1 MGRELILMRHGKSD
15 WDQQVEDFQRP
26 LKERGRRG
34 AEQLGQWL
42 LEQHWLPDR
51 VVSSPAQRAIH
62 TAQMAVQAM
71 GMDNRSIVQERR
83 IYAARVEDLLQ
94 VLAEVPA
101 EAQRVLLVGHN
112 PGFEDLTE
120 YLVGEEIPLPK
131 DGKLLPTASLAHL
144 QMPDDWNDLPSGAGK
159 LLGITRAS
167 SLPKKFPFPDPQGKE
182 LRERP
187 AYYYKQSAVI
197 PYRIHDGNLEI
208 LLVMSNKRR
217 YWIIPKGIVDPQFT
231 PQEAAAKEAYEEAG
245 VEGRVA
251 EQALSS
257 YQYEKWGGECNVA
270 VFPMEVERELPE
282 ESWHERH
289 RGREWVTPKQ
299 AGKRLKQPE
308 LIGMIKQLVTLLE
321 ASGSLTV

>member
-26 LKERGRRG
+26 LKERGKRG

-42 LEQHWLPDR
+42 LQQAWLPDQ

-71 GMDNRSIVQERR
+71 GMDNRRIVQERR

-120 YLVGEEIPLPK
+120 YLVGENIPLPK
-131 DGKLLPTASLAHL
+131 DGKLLPTASIAHL
-144 QMPDDWNDLPSGAGK
+144 QMPDVWQDLPAGVGK

-167 SLPKKFPFPDPQGKE
+167 SLPKKFPFPGPQGKA

-187 AYYYKQSAVI
+187 AYYYRQTGVI
-197 PYRIHDGNLEI
+197 PYRVNDGNLEI

-217 YWIIPKGIVDPQFT
+217 HWILPKGIIDPQFS
-231 PQEAAAKEAYEEAG
+231 PQEAAAKEALEEAG
-245 VEGRVA
+245 VEGQVG
-251 EQALSS
+251 EQSLGS
-257 YQYEKWGGECNVA
+257 YQYEKWGGECSVE
-270 VFPMEVERELPE
+270 VFPMAVEQELSE
-282 ESWHERH
+282 EAWQEHH
-289 RGREWVTPKQ
+289 RGREWMSPKQ

-308 LIGMIKQLVTLLE
+308 LLAMIRQLIAQLE
-321 ASGSLTV
+321 QSGTITA